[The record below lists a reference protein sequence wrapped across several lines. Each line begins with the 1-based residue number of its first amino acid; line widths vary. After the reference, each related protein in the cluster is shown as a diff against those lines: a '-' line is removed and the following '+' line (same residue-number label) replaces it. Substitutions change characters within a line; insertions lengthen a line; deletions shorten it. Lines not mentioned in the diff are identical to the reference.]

1 MLQNMRDKAQGWIA
15 KAIIAFIAFTFA
27 IFGLESLA
35 PNPNNPEVA
44 EVNGQEITQQQ
55 LMQAV
60 DQQRRL
66 LMQQLGGNFDPS
78 MFNDQMLQ
86 QAALEGLI
94 QKEVV
99 RQYADKV
106 GMSISA
112 QSVDQL
118 IRSTPEFQVDGQFD
132 ANRFQQ
138 LVRSLG
144 MTPVQFRQYLREELL
159 ASHIRASIAG
169 SEFATPYE
177 VQMLTDIQQQ
187 TRDVAW
193 LTLDVA
199 AARKAVKVD
208 EETITS
214 YYQDHQ
220 AEYMTPEQVSLEY
233 VVLDRSK
240 LAEQI
245 EVSEAD
251 IKARYDARVADQKE
265 KADNTVTASMILLES
280 SETRD
285 EKATL
290 ALADEL
296 RQRMNKGE
304 DFSVLAR
311 EYSEEPD
318 SAAKGGD
325 LGAVETGF
333 LGAAFDEALAA
344 LTKGE
349 VSQPVLTDFGV
360 VLIKRTAGTEVDI
373 PTLAAMRNELVREF
387 KESAVDPLFVE
398 QSQKLA
404 DISFEAA
411 DLQQPAEEL
420 GLDVQAT
427 DLFGRRGGEGVA
439 ENRAVIDA
447 AFSDDVLNLQA
458 NSEPLDIGPGKV
470 AVVRIKEHKQPE
482 VKPLSDVRDAIVAQI
497 QQERADQQLN
507 DKAGAILAELGAG
520 KTGAEVAEAY
530 AAEWQIK
537 ENARRGE
544 EGVPQQLLMDAF
556 KLPHPQA
563 GMASY
568 GKTALPNGDV
578 VVVAVNKVVQGT
590 EAVESEQVQTIGNI
604 LSMRMGEALFGE
616 YQQDLKN
623 TADVKRFAQD
633 SES

>member
-78 MFNDQMLQ
+78 MFNEQMLQ

-99 RQYADKV
+99 RQYADRV
-106 GMSISA
+106 GMSISV

-144 MTPVQFRQYLREELL
+144 MTPLQFRQYLREELL

-187 TRDVAW
+187 TRDIAW

-199 AARKAVKVD
+199 AARDAVKVD
-208 EETITS
+208 EETIAS

-233 VVLDRSK
+233 VVLDRAK

-245 EVSEAD
+245 EVSDAD
-251 IKARYDARVADQKE
+251 IQARYEARVADRKE
-265 KADNTVTASMILLES
+265 KADNAVTASMILLES
-280 SETRD
+280 SDARD

-296 RQRMNKGE
+296 KQRMNKGE
-304 DFSVLAR
+304 DFAALAR

-344 LTKGE
+344 LAKGE

-360 VLIKRTAGTEVDI
+360 VLIKRTAGAEIDI
-373 PTLAAMRNELVREF
+373 PTLAAMRNELVREL

-398 QSQKLA
+398 KSQKLA

-420 GLDVQAT
+420 GLDVQST
-427 DLFGRRGGEGVA
+427 DLFGRSGGEDIA

-458 NSEPLDIGPGKV
+458 NSEPLDIGPGRV

-482 VKPLSDVRDAIVAQI
+482 VKPLSVVRDAIVAQI
-497 QQERADQQLN
+497 QKEQADQQLN
-507 DKAGAILAELGAG
+507 DKADAILTALNAG
-520 KTGAEVAEAY
+520 DAGDAVAKDNAV
-530 AAEWQIK
+530 EWQIK
-537 ENARRGE
+537 ETARRAE
-544 EGVPQQLLMDAF
+544 EDMPQQLLMDAF
-556 KLPHPQA
+556 KLPHPQ
-563 GMASY
+563 GDVPSY
-568 GKTALPNGDV
+568 GKTTLPNGNV
-578 VVVAVNKVVQGT
+578 VVVAVNKVVQGS
-590 EAVESEQVQTIGNI
+590 EAVESEQVHTIGNI

-623 TADVKRFAQD
+623 TADIKRFAQD

>member
-78 MFNDQMLQ
+78 MFNEQMLQ

-99 RQYADKV
+99 RQYADRV

-118 IRSTPEFQVDGQFD
+118 IRSTPEFQVDGQYD
-132 ANRFQQ
+132 ANRYQQ

-144 MTPVQFRQYLREELL
+144 MTPQQFQQYLREELL

-177 VQMLTDIQQQ
+177 VQQLTDIQQQ
-187 TRDVAW
+187 TRDIAW
-193 LTLDVA
+193 LTLDMA
-199 AARKAVKVD
+199 AARDAVKVD
-208 EETITS
+208 EETVES
-214 YYQDHQ
+214 YYHDHQ
-220 AEYMTPEQVSLEY
+220 AEFMTPEQVSLEY
-233 VVLDRSK
+233 VILDRDQ
-240 LAEQI
+240 LADQI
-245 EVSEAD
+245 DIDDAD
-251 IKARYDARVADQKE
+251 IKASYEARVAELKE
-265 KADNTVTASMILLES
+265 KANNTVTASMILLES
-280 SETRD
+280 SDTRD
-285 EKATL
+285 ENATL
-290 ALADEL
+290 ALADDL
-296 RQRMNKGE
+296 KQRMSKGE
-304 DFSVLAR
+304 DFASLAR

-344 LTKGE
+344 LAKGE

-360 VLIKRTAGTEVDI
+360 VLIKRTAGTDADI
-373 PTLAAMRNELVREF
+373 PALADMRDELVRDL
-387 KESAVDPLFVE
+387 KERAVDPLFVE

-420 GLDVQAT
+420 GLEVQTTA
-427 DLFGRRGGEGVA
+427 LFDRRGGKGIA
-439 ENRAVIDA
+439 ENRAVVDA
-447 AFSDDVLNLQA
+447 AFSDDVLNLEA
-458 NSEPLDIGPGKV
+458 NSEPLDIAPGKV
-470 AVVRIKEHKQPE
+470 AVIRIKEHKQPE
-482 VKPLSDVRDAIVAQI
+482 VKPLSEVRDAIVAEVRN
-497 QQERADQQLN
+497 ERADQQMN
-507 DKAGAILAELGAG
+507 EKADTILAALHSGRAS
-520 KTGAEVAEAY
+520 AEVAKEY
-530 AAEWQIK
+530 ATEWQEK
-537 ENARRGE
+537 AFAGRAE
-544 EGVPQQLLMDAF
+544 EGLPQQLLLDAF
-556 KLPHPQA
+556 KLPHPQ
-563 GMASY
+563 GDIPSY
-568 GKTALPNGDV
+568 GKTTLPNGDV
-578 VVVAVNKVVQGT
+578 VVVAVSKVEQGT
-590 EAVESEQVQTIGNI
+590 EAVASEQVQNISNI

-623 TADVKRFAQD
+623 TADIKRFAQD

>member
-199 AARKAVKVD
+199 AAREAVKVD

-304 DFSVLAR
+304 DFSALAR

-360 VLIKRTAGTEVDI
+360 VLIKRTAGAEVDI

-427 DLFGRRGGEGVA
+427 DLFGRRGGEGIA

-470 AVVRIKEHKQPE
+470 AVVRMKEHKQPE

-507 DKAGAILAELGAG
+507 DKADAILAELGAD

-530 AAEWQIK
+530 AAEWQTK

-563 GMASY
+563 GMTSY